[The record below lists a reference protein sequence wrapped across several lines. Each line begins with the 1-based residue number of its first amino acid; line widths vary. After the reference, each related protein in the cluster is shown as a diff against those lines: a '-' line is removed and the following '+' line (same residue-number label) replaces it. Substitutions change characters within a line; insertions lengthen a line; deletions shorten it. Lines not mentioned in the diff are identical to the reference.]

1 MDYPRCI
8 HWKKYSTDYKMI
20 SNQTRKSYRVGGST
34 SVEAST
40 GVVVSAKGWEAA
52 RRECILMSAE
62 LGKSVATR

>member
-1 MDYPRCI
+1 MAELSLGARRLTEASAAIAVHHAMAD
-8 HWKKYSTDYKMI
+8 
-20 SNQTRKSYRVGGST
+20 RVGGST